1 MGTTR
6 HQRGQMTSRRPE
18 RAAAPREA
26 IRTALV
32 NGPILALFF
41 ATTFGVLAAF
51 PLLRRAEPMQRV
63 VLPGWL
69 ENLLPFGLLLLLA
82 VGGVLMGFGRLRAAD
97 LGLGRRAFAQGTLT
111 VGAVWLLLQLV
122 AAVPEIVTGGN
133 VSLDGRWR
141 SPGVGPTLLWAF
153 VMFCTTALFEEVAF
167 RGVLYPQLVLRLR
180 AVAVEPRMAALT
192 AGVISQAVFAASHV
206 PGHLLIRHMTGA
218 QLWTELALQGVAGVL
233 LLLLYLRTRNL
244 WISVGLHGLANAPT
258 PLVDGTV
265 SWELPL
271 LALLVS
277 WPWLARR
284 PEHRG
289 LASVERRT

>member
-1 MGTTR
+1 
-6 HQRGQMTSRRPE
+6 MTSRRPE
-18 RAAAPREA
+18 DVDAPREA

-32 NGPILALFF
+32 NGLTLALFF

-51 PLLRRAEPMQRV
+51 PLLRRVGPMQRV

-82 VGGVLMGFGRLRAAD
+82 VGGVLVGVGRLRATD
-97 LGLGRRAFAQGTLT
+97 VGLGRRALAQGALT
-111 VGAVWLLLQLV
+111 VGTVWLLLQAV
-122 AAVPEIVTGGN
+122 AAVPELVSGGE

-167 RGVLYPQLVLRLR
+167 RGLLYPQLVLRLR
-180 AVAVEPRMAALT
+180 AVAVAPRVAALT
-192 AGVISQAVFAASHV
+192 AGFVSQTLFAASHL
-206 PGHLLIRHMTGA
+206 PGHLLIRQMSGA
-218 QLWTELALQGVAGVL
+218 PLWTELALQGVAGVL
-233 LLLLYLRTRNL
+233 LLLIYLRTRNL

-258 PLVDGTV
+258 PLVTGTL

-271 LALLVS
+271 LVLLVG

-289 LASVERRT
+289 LASVEHRA